1 MLLQPWRGDSP
12 HAEACSLN
20 RQSEYNSQCCMRVT
34 VDNIVEE
41 TVFSSLHWGGENTI
55 TSP

>member
-1 MLLQPWRGDSP
+1 MLLQPWRDDSP